1 MNKINRFYLA
11 SSLVLFA
18 FFFNSHAAYTQIP
31 KLFLKFVEKQNK
43 VQSGYVKLQRTD
55 IIDADTL
62 IRAQKG
68 FFISTPKDFKY
79 LVCNHQPKH
88 PHSLTN
94 ACKLAHTIVYIDSN
108 SLYKS
113 INYWFDNEI
122 SDATELSG
130 FLHPT
135 IKGISV
141 DDCWDEMII
150 EKNVSLHS
158 KNFIHEEEN

>member
-1 MNKINRFYLA
+1 LVSSKSFY
-11 SSLVLFA
+11 
-18 FFFNSHAAYTQIP
+18 NI
-31 KLFLKFVEKQNK
+31 FVPNYKT
-43 VQSGYVKLQRTD
+43 S
-55 IIDADTL
+55 
-62 IRAQKG
+62 
-68 FFISTPKDFKY
+68 
-79 LVCNHQPKH
+79 
-88 PHSLTN
+88 
-94 ACKLAHTIVYIDSN
+94 KLAHTIVYIDSN